1 MKAAILDQVFKMA
14 DILYGIKAK
23 TAPLRQS

>member
-14 DILYGIKAK
+14 DILHGIEAK
-23 TAPLRQS
+23 MAPLQQS